1 MEQTLVVGQPSGS
14 NQDPFP
20 NAWWSVEILDGGL
33 EVCFLE
39 LPVLLNCETSD
50 ELIPQRSV

>member
-1 MEQTLVVGQPSGS
+1 MVGQPSGS

-39 LPVLLNCETSD
+39 LPVLLNCETLD
-50 ELIPQRSV
+50 ELIPRRSV